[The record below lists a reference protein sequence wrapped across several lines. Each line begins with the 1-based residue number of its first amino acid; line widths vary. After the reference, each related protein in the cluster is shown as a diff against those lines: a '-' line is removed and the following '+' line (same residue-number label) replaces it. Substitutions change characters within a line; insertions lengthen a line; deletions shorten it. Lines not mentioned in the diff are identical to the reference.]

1 MATRKIAFKVQG
13 MHCSSCTQRVERAL
27 AKVPGVSMVKVDLA
41 SGQAV
46 VEYAPDEASE
56 GELKET
62 VRALGYRV
70 V

>member
-1 MATRKIAFKVQG
+1 MATQKVAFKVQG
-13 MHCSSCTQRVERAL
+13 MHCASCTQRVERAL
-27 AKVPGVSMVKVDLA
+27 ARLPGVVAVKVDLA

-56 GELKET
+56 RQMKET

-70 V
+70 A